1 MSLEKCIH
9 TCNHHANQLVI
20 VGVIQPDSTS
30 ESLNHV
36 SMRGFMT
43 LLGEYDFYTHNR
55 DNSSPIEEI
64 RK

>member
-9 TCNHHANQLVI
+9 KYNHHANQLVI
-20 VGVIQPDSTS
+20 VGVILPDSTS

-36 SMRGFMT
+36 STHGFMT
-43 LLGEYDFYTHNR
+43 LLGEYDFYIHNR
-55 DNSSPIEEI
+55 DNSSPIEEV